1 MAASATEVL
10 HYQLPITNY
19 QLPVLFLYRVAP
31 MDFASRFR
39 VTPRSRLSLKSVNA
53 RDTAGVKGKTE
64 AEVRLGAAALRLAE
78 LQERMFALRTW
89 AVLLVF
95 QAMDA
100 AGKDGTI
107 KHVLSEVNPRGCRV
121 MSFGVPSDEELN
133 HDYLWRASRA
143 LPERGII
150 AAHNRSHYEE
160 VIVTRV
166 HPRVLERQRL
176 PDALR
181 VPDLIARRYRAI
193 NRFEQHLADNG
204 TIVLKFFLHI
214 SKREQWRRLR
224 DRMEDPDKYWKLQAG
239 DFRER
244 LHWEK
249 YMSAYEDVFR
259 HTSTAHAP
267 WFVVPADHKWFA
279 RCAVAEIVTAR
290 LGELQLEYPRPTG
303 ARRAEWEKA
312 REELR
317 NSLTSEGEPK

>member
-1 MAASATEVL
+1 M
-10 HYQLPITNY
+10 
-19 QLPVLFLYRVAP
+19 LFGYLVAP
-31 MDFASRFR
+31 MDYIDRFR
-39 VTPRSRLSLKSVNA
+39 IKPRGRISLKGVNP
-53 RDTAGVKGKTE
+53 RETPGVKGKTE
-64 AEVRLGAAALRLAE
+64 AEARLAAAALRLGE
-78 LQERMFALRTW
+78 MQERMFAQSTW

-100 AGKDGTI
+100 AGKDGAI
-107 KHVLSEVNPRGCRV
+107 KHVLSAVNPRGARV
-121 MSFGVPSDEELN
+121 VSFGVPSDEDLR
-133 HDYLWRASRA
+133 HDYLWRTVKA
-143 LPERGII
+143 LPPRGII

-166 HPRVLERQRL
+166 HPRVLERQRM
-176 PDALR
+176 PDATR
-181 VPDLIARRYRAI
+181 GPDLIARRYRAI
-193 NRFEQHLADNG
+193 NRFEHHLVDNG
-204 TIVLKFFLHI
+204 ILVLKFFLHI

-249 YMSAYEDVFR
+249 YMSAYEDVF
-259 HTSTAHAP
+259 HFTSTAHAP

-290 LGELQLEYPRPTG
+290 LAELKLDYPKLSG
-303 ARRAEWEKA
+303 ARKAEWEKA

-317 NSLTSEGEPK
+317 NALTAEGEPKS

>member
-1 MAASATEVL
+1 
-10 HYQLPITNY
+10 
-19 QLPVLFLYRVAP
+19 
-31 MDFASRFR
+31 MDFASSFR
-39 VTPRSRLSLKSVNA
+39 VKPRSRLSLKSVNP
-53 RDTAGVKGKTE
+53 RDTTGVKGKTE
-64 AEVRLGAAALRLAE
+64 AELRLGTAALRLAE

-107 KHVLSEVNPRGCRV
+107 KHVLSAVNPRGCRV
-121 MSFGVPSDEELN
+121 VSFGVPSDEELN

-166 HPRVLERQRL
+166 HPRVLERQRM
-176 PDALR
+176 PDATR
-181 VPDLIARRYRAI
+181 GPDLIARRYRAI
-193 NRFEQHLADNG
+193 NRFEQHLVDNG

-224 DRMEDPDKYWKLQAG
+224 DRMEDADKYWKLQAG

-249 YMSAYEDVFR
+249 YMSAYEEVFR
-259 HTSTAHAP
+259 HTSTRHAP

-290 LGELQLEYPRPTG
+290 LGELQLEYPKPTG

>member
-1 MAASATEVL
+1 M
-10 HYQLPITNY
+10 
-19 QLPVLFLYRVAP
+19 LFGYLVAP
-31 MDFASRFR
+31 MEFMNRFR
-39 VTPRSRLSLKSVNA
+39 VKPRSRLSLKGINP
-53 RDTAGVKGKTE
+53 RETFGVKGKTE
-64 AEVRLGAAALRLAE
+64 AEARLAAAALRLGE
-78 LQERMFALRTW
+78 MQERMFAHSTW

-100 AGKDGTI
+100 AGKDGAI
-107 KHVLSEVNPRGCRV
+107 KHVLSAVNPRGARV
-121 MSFGVPSDEELN
+121 VSFGVPSDEDLR
-133 HDYLWRASRA
+133 HDYLWRTVNA
-143 LPERGII
+143 LPPRGII

-166 HPRVLERQRL
+166 HPRVLDRQRM
-176 PDALR
+176 PEETR
-181 VPDLIARRYRAI
+181 GPDLIARRYRAI
-193 NRFEQHLADNG
+193 NRFEQHLVDNG

-267 WFVVPADHKWFA
+267 WFVIPADHKWFA
-279 RCAVAEIVTAR
+279 RCAIAEIVTER
-290 LGELQLEYPRPTG
+290 LSALKLDYPKLSG
-303 ARRAEWEKA
+303 ARKAEWEKA

-317 NSLTSEGEPK
+317 NSLTAEGEPKT

>member
-1 MAASATEVL
+1 
-10 HYQLPITNY
+10 
-19 QLPVLFLYRVAP
+19 
-31 MDFASRFR
+31 MDFASSFR
-39 VTPRSRLSLKSVNA
+39 VKPRSRLSLKSVNP
-53 RDTAGVKGKTE
+53 RDTTGVKGKTE

-107 KHVLSEVNPRGCRV
+107 KHVLSAVNPRGCRV
-121 MSFGVPSDEELN
+121 VSFGVPSDEELN

-176 PDALR
+176 PDATR
-181 VPDLIARRYRAI
+181 GPDLIARRYRAI
-193 NRFEQHLADNG
+193 NRFEQHLVDNG
-204 TIVLKFFLHI
+204 TMVLKFFLHI

-224 DRMEDPDKYWKLQAG
+224 DRMEDADKYWKLQAG

-249 YMSAYEDVFR
+249 YMSAYEEVFR
-259 HTSTAHAP
+259 HTSTRHAP

-290 LGELQLEYPRPTG
+290 LGELQLEYPKPTG

-317 NSLTSEGEPK
+317 NALTSEGEPK

>member
-1 MAASATEVL
+1 
-10 HYQLPITNY
+10 
-19 QLPVLFLYRVAP
+19 
-31 MDFASRFR
+31 MDFASSFR
-39 VTPRSRLSLKSVNA
+39 VKPRSRLSLKSVNP
-53 RDTAGVKGKTE
+53 RDTTGVKGKTE
-64 AEVRLGAAALRLAE
+64 AELRLGAAVLRLAE

-107 KHVLSEVNPRGCRV
+107 KHVLSAVNPRGCRV
-121 MSFGVPSDEELN
+121 VSFGVPSDEELN

-166 HPRVLERQRL
+166 HPRVLERQRM
-176 PDALR
+176 PDATR
-181 VPDLIARRYRAI
+181 GPDLIARRYRAI
-193 NRFEQHLADNG
+193 NRFEQHLVDNG

-224 DRMEDPDKYWKLQAG
+224 DRMEDSDKYWKLQAG

-259 HTSTAHAP
+259 HTSTRHAP

-290 LGELQLEYPRPTG
+290 LGELQLEYPKPTG

>member
-1 MAASATEVL
+1 
-10 HYQLPITNY
+10 
-19 QLPVLFLYRVAP
+19 
-31 MDFASRFR
+31 MDFASSFR
-39 VTPRSRLSLKSVNA
+39 VTPRSRPSLKSVNP
-53 RDTAGVKGKTE
+53 RDTTGVKGKTE
-64 AEVRLGAAALRLAE
+64 AEMRLGAATLRLAE

-89 AVLLVF
+89 ALLLVF

-107 KHVLSEVNPRGCRV
+107 KHVLSAVNPRGCRV
-121 MSFGVPSDEELN
+121 VSFGVPSDEDLN
-133 HDYLWRASRA
+133 HDYLWRTMKA

-166 HPRVLERQRL
+166 HPRVLERQRM
-176 PDALR
+176 PESMR
-181 VPDLIARRYRAI
+181 GPDLITRRYRAI
-193 NRFEQHLADNG
+193 NRFEQHLVDNG

-249 YMSAYEDVFR
+249 YMSAYEEVFR
-259 HTSTAHAP
+259 HTSTRHAP

-279 RCAVAEIVTAR
+279 RCVVAEIVAAR
-290 LGELQLEYPRPTG
+290 LGELQLDYPKPTG

>member
-1 MAASATEVL
+1 
-10 HYQLPITNY
+10 
-19 QLPVLFLYRVAP
+19 
-31 MDFASRFR
+31 MDFASSFR
-39 VTPRSRLSLKSVNA
+39 VKPRSRLSLKSVNP
-53 RDTAGVKGKTE
+53 RDTTGVKGKTE
-64 AEVRLGAAALRLAE
+64 AELRLGAAVLRLAE

-107 KHVLSEVNPRGCRV
+107 KHVLSAVNPRGCRV
-121 MSFGVPSDEELN
+121 VSFGVPSDEELN

-166 HPRVLERQRL
+166 HPRVLERQRM
-176 PDALR
+176 PDATR
-181 VPDLIARRYRAI
+181 GPDLIARRYRAI
-193 NRFEQHLADNG
+193 NRFEQHLVDNG
-204 TIVLKFFLHI
+204 TIILKFFLHI

-224 DRMEDPDKYWKLQAG
+224 DRMEDSDKYWKLQAG

-259 HTSTAHAP
+259 HTSTRHAP

-290 LGELQLEYPRPTG
+290 LGELQLEYPKPTG

>member
-1 MAASATEVL
+1 
-10 HYQLPITNY
+10 
-19 QLPVLFLYRVAP
+19 
-31 MDFASRFR
+31 MDFASSFR
-39 VTPRSRLSLKSVNA
+39 VTPRSRPSLKSVNP
-53 RDTAGVKGKTE
+53 RDTTGVKGKTE
-64 AEVRLGAAALRLAE
+64 AEMRLGAATLRLAE

-89 AVLLVF
+89 ALLLVF

-107 KHVLSEVNPRGCRV
+107 KHVLSAVNPRGCRV
-121 MSFGVPSDEELN
+121 VSFGVPSDEDLN
-133 HDYLWRASRA
+133 HDYLWRTMKA

-166 HPRVLERQRL
+166 HPRVLERQRM
-176 PDALR
+176 PESMR
-181 VPDLIARRYRAI
+181 GPDLIARRYRAI
-193 NRFEQHLADNG
+193 NRFEQHLVDNG

-249 YMSAYEDVFR
+249 YYDRVRGGLPPHEHPSRA
-259 HTSTAHAP
+259 
-267 WFVVPADHKWFA
+267 VVRRAGRSQMVRA
-279 RCAVAEIVTAR
+279 LRRRRNRRRA
-290 LGELQLEYPRPTG
+290 
-303 ARRAEWEKA
+303 ARRAAA
-312 REELR
+312 RL
-317 NSLTSEGEPK
+317 SETDRRPPCRVGESARGAAQFADE

>member
-1 MAASATEVL
+1 VALTFKEVRRLFQVPTSGRVRLSDYDPGWAASKQFKDLTTD
-10 HYQLPITNY
+10 QLKARAAE
-19 QLPVLFLYRVAP
+19 FLQRNVA
-31 MDFASRFR
+31 D
-39 VTPRSRLSLKSVNA
+39 
-53 RDTAGVKGKTE
+53 
-64 AEVRLGAAALRLAE
+64 LADA
-78 LQERMFALRTW
+78 QERLYASDTHS
-89 AVLLVF
+89 VLIVL
-95 QAMDA
+95 QASDA

-107 KHVLSEVNPRGCRV
+107 KHVLSAVNPRGCRV
-121 MSFGVPSDEELN
+121 VSFGVPSDEELN
-133 HDYLWRASRA
+133 HDYLWRTMMA

-166 HPRVLERQRL
+166 HPRVLERQRM
-176 PDALR
+176 PESMR
-181 VPDLIARRYRAI
+181 GPDLIARRYRAI
-193 NRFEQHLADNG
+193 NRFEQHLVDNG

-249 YMSAYEDVFR
+249 YMSAYEEVFR
-259 HTSTAHAP
+259 HTSTRHAP

-279 RCAVAEIVTAR
+279 RCVVAEIVAAR
-290 LGELQLEYPRPTG
+290 LGELQLDYPKPTG

>member
-1 MAASATEVL
+1 MT
-10 HYQLPITNY
+10 
-19 QLPVLFLYRVAP
+19 
-31 MDFASRFR
+31 DFSTKFR
-39 VTPRSRLSLKSVNA
+39 VPPRTRLSLRTVNPRETFA
-53 RDTAGVKGKTE
+53 VKGKTE
-64 AEVRLGAAALRLAE
+64 AEARLAAATVRLAE
-78 LQERMFALRTW
+78 FQERMFALHTW
-89 AVLLVF
+89 SVLLVF

-107 KHVLSEVNPRGCRV
+107 KHVLSAVNPRGCRV
-121 MSFGVPSDEELN
+121 VSFGVPSEDELN
-133 HDYLWRASRA
+133 HDYLWRTVKA

-166 HPRVLERQRL
+166 HPRVLERQRM
-176 PDALR
+176 PEAMR
-181 VPDLIARRYRAI
+181 GPDLIARRYRAI
-193 NRFEQHLADNG
+193 NRFEQHLVDNG

-249 YMSAYEDVFR
+249 YMTAYEEVFR
-259 HTSTAHAP
+259 HTSTRHAP

-279 RCAVAEIVTAR
+279 RCVVAEIVAAR
-290 LGELQLEYPRPTG
+290 LGELQLDYPKPTG

>member
-1 MAASATEVL
+1 
-10 HYQLPITNY
+10 
-19 QLPVLFLYRVAP
+19 

-39 VTPRSRLSLKSVNA
+39 VKPRGRVSLRSVNP

-64 AEVRLGAAALRLAE
+64 AEARLAAAALRLAE
-78 LQERMFALRTW
+78 LQERMFALHTW
-89 AVLLVF
+89 SVLLVF

-107 KHVLSEVNPRGCRV
+107 KHVLSAVNPRGCRV
-121 MSFGVPSDEELN
+121 MSFGVPSEEELN
-133 HDYLWRASRA
+133 HDYLWRTSRA
-143 LPERGII
+143 LPERGTI
-150 AAHNRSHYEE
+150 AVHNRSHYEE

-166 HPRVLERQRL
+166 HPRVLERQRM
-176 PDALR
+176 PDVTR
-181 VPDLIARRYRAI
+181 PDVIARRYKAI
-193 NRFEQHLADNG
+193 NRFEHYLVDNG

-244 LHWEK
+244 LHWDK
-249 YMSAYEDVFR
+249 YMNAYEDVF
-259 HTSTAHAP
+259 HYTSTGHAP

-279 RCAVAEIVTAR
+279 RCAVAEIVIAR
-290 LGELQLEYPRPTG
+290 LGELQLEYPKPTG

-317 NSLTSEGEPK
+317 NSLTSEGEPKPST

>member
-1 MAASATEVL
+1 MAARTRKVL
-10 HYQLPITNY
+10 NYQLPITNY
-19 QLPVLFLYRVAP
+19 QFPGLFTYPVAP
-31 MDFASRFR
+31 MDFASSFR
-39 VTPRSRLSLKSVNA
+39 VKPRSRLSLKSVNP
-53 RDTAGVKGKTE
+53 RDTTGVKGKTE
-64 AEVRLGAAALRLAE
+64 AELRLGAAALRLAE

-107 KHVLSEVNPRGCRV
+107 KHVLSAVNPRGCRV
-121 MSFGVPSDEELN
+121 VSFGVPSDEELN

-166 HPRVLERQRL
+166 HPRVLERQRM
-176 PDALR
+176 PDTTR
-181 VPDLIARRYRAI
+181 GPDLIARRYRAI
-193 NRFEQHLADNG
+193 NRFEQHLVDNG

-259 HTSTAHAP
+259 HTSTRHAP
-267 WFVVPADHKWFA
+267 WFIVPADHKWFA

-290 LGELQLEYPRPTG
+290 LGELQLEYPKPTG

>member
-1 MAASATEVL
+1 
-10 HYQLPITNY
+10 
-19 QLPVLFLYRVAP
+19 
-31 MDFASRFR
+31 MDFIERFR
-39 VTPRSRLSLKSVNA
+39 VKPRSRLSLRSVNP
-53 RDTAGVKGKTE
+53 RDSAGVKGKTE
-64 AEVRLGAAALRLAE
+64 AEARLAAAALRLAE
-78 LQERMFALRTW
+78 LQERMFAMRTW
-89 AVLLVF
+89 ALLLIF

-100 AGKDGTI
+100 AGKDGAI
-107 KHVLSEVNPRGCRV
+107 KHVLSAVNPRGARI
-121 MSFGVPSDEELN
+121 MSFGVPSEEELN

-143 LPERGII
+143 LPERGTI
-150 AAHNRSHYEE
+150 AVHNRSHYEE

-166 HPRVLERQRL
+166 HPRVLDRQRM
-176 PDALR
+176 PEATR
-181 VPDLIARRYRAI
+181 GPDLIARRYKAI
-193 NRFEQHLADNG
+193 NRFEHHLVDNG

-249 YMSAYEDVFR
+249 YMNAYEDVFH
-259 HTSTAHAP
+259 HTSTRHAP
-267 WFVVPADHKWFA
+267 WFIVPADHKWFA
-279 RCAVAEIVTAR
+279 RCVVAEIVVAR

-317 NSLTSEGEPK
+317 NSLTNEGEPKD